1 MEPFGLFQFLQSLL
15 NSPTDSGTT
24 STEETAQTAEPPL
37 NTTGKQPC
45 AAENKNNEAY
55 LRFISDHEKR
65 ARNTKKK

>member
-15 NSPTDSGTT
+15 NSSTDNAPP
-24 STEETAQTAEPPL
+24 TEETAPTPPPS
-37 NTTGKQPC
+37 NVKDEQPN
-45 AAENKNNEAY
+45 ALDNKNGEAY

>member
-15 NSPTDSGTT
+15 NSPTDSGIT
-24 STEETAQTAEPPL
+24 STEETAQTVEP
-37 NTTGKQPC
+37 NENATSKQPS
-45 AAENKNNEAY
+45 AVENKNGEAY